1 MGDKKFV
8 AATGDNA
15 AENWIIASF
24 GMDQDGKEYFVTS
37 YYMKSDEIACY
48 SEGAKADAEL
58 VAKLLNLYFKGDFR
72 SDMMKAAM
80 KLEDY
85 FNPDDV
91 EKESTKNIMMK
102 RQQALLPFK
111 IKDDMKNARN
121 TKDATAGHET

>member
-1 MGDKKFV
+1 MSDKKFV

-24 GMDQDGKEYFVTS
+24 GMDEDGKEYFVTS
-37 YYMKSDEIACY
+37 YYMKSDEIAQY
-48 SEGAKADAEL
+48 SDGAKADAEL

-80 KLEDY
+80 KLEDI
-85 FNPDDV
+85 FNPAEV
-91 EKESTKNIMMK
+91 EKENTNQTK
-102 RQQALLPFK
+102 LPFK
-111 IKDDMKNARN
+111 GNRNARN

>member
-1 MGDKKFV
+1 MSDRKFI
-8 AATGDNA
+8 AATSDKA

-24 GMDQDGKEYFVTS
+24 GMDEDGKEYFVTS
-37 YYMKSDEIACY
+37 YYLKADEVAQYSD
-48 SEGAKADAEL
+48 GAKADAEL

-80 KLEDY
+80 QLEDY
-85 FNPDDV
+85 FNPDEV
-91 EKESTKNIMMK
+91 EKESTK
-102 RQQALLPFK
+102 QTLLPFK

>member
-1 MGDKKFV
+1 MSDKKFV

-24 GMDQDGKEYFVTS
+24 GMDEDGKEYFVTS

-85 FNPDDV
+85 FNPEV
-91 EKESTKNIMMK
+91 EKENTNQTK
-102 RQQALLPFK
+102 LPFK
-111 IKDDMKNARN
+111 EITFKGNRNARN